1 MAIGFYFKS
10 AFRNIWNNKRKS
22 FVFLIGISISLTII
36 ISLSS
41 WSTTASTLAIRDFA
55 NDQDYDLRVRSYIPQ
70 NLPTIQNW
78 LNNQSIVES
87 TARLYHNLAFFN
99 AEDKNPFYRFWPL
112 DDQENNDDPVTITTL
127 FLFPNQS
134 IERISRQFN
143 VEGEFDL
150 GLNDVLISRKHAEQ
164 MKYYL
169 NVTVEPGMTI
179 NLTVCRQSVDFGV
192 FLFQYEPIN
201 FYNITV
207 RGIYDSRSS
216 VTMLQRTFSH
226 EQIKDSIIF
235 LKENML
241 DVDIVRMEQNGLTP
255 ILVAKCK
262 GDVLASDGINEVTA
276 KIEQLSE
283 FLVIAHPTS
292 LAFILDIPY
301 SNLLQVYSR
310 ANSLMVVLV
319 PVILLG
325 TIQAILTTNIILD
338 NRKIEIEIY
347 QEKGGQKWQIIGA
360 ILIEFSI
367 LSIIAIVFSII
378 LSLIVAS
385 LIPAIASQELTASSF
400 ADFFMNIEYSY
411 LIAAISS
418 SVAIIIV
425 SLFVIIKVNQILS
438 SDISERDLIFR
449 EKLQKLITIITLS
462 VLTGATI
469 VIFIVFAVIYGREY
483 GGVYTFSVDNTQKSS
498 LLFITLSIGI
508 LLIAGLLSI
517 GLFSLLGNID
527 KLPVIKDFLKKTKKT
542 KAGRKRVSYLH
553 IFLLVVFFLF
563 ILSSTIL
570 RFLNKRIMRKNS
582 FFLVNYFRNSKYKL
596 NTTMIILLIMTSTI
610 FFALTL
616 ISTMQSTDV
625 EVKYYN
631 NGADLRI
638 VTQDIHHSFEDNLTQ
653 IEGINETMSVMKT
666 SGRYG
671 SDTLLTLYGIDPIKY
686 SSIGRWIESS
696 FYTKDVPENYDASN
710 YEDWLEIL
718 KANENG
724 TLVSDVLV
732 ELSPSLTFGRIV
744 QINSLPIEATLS
756 SDFFNVTG
764 IIHSAPGFGLSSGI
778 NLELEQP
785 NDYYMIIN
793 EEKIFDEYGII
804 SSNLFFASLDQGAN
818 VDQVIAELLE
828 LDEVIAVNPELVSED
843 FTERYVNNYV
853 PSLRVFLIMQI
864 IFTGIIGLLVIISN
878 IDYIMTQ
885 RKQETAIFT
894 ALGNTNA
901 NYLRMTVTEVS
912 IIVLTTIIAGI
923 IIAIPLTLLTTAVI
937 VPFLTDILIIP
948 YSFSI
953 NYLVSGG
960 IILALFLI
968 AFLGAIPSIIRNSR
982 QKTAEAIKDE
992 TSGAY

>member
-1 MAIGFYFKS
+1 MAIGFYFRT
-10 AFRNIWNNKRKS
+10 AFRNIWNNKRQS
-22 FVFLIGISISLTII
+22 FVFLIGISISLTVI

-41 WSTTASTLAIRDFA
+41 WSTTASTLAVRDFA

-78 LNNQSIVES
+78 LNNQSLVES

-134 IERISRQFN
+134 IERISRQFE

-169 NVTVEPGMTI
+169 NVTVVPGMTL

-201 FYNITV
+201 FFNITV

-216 VTMLQRTFSH
+216 VTMLQRTFSQD
-226 EQIKDSIIF
+226 QIKDSIIF

-241 DVDIVRMEQNGLTP
+241 EEDIDRMEQNGLTP
-255 ILVAKCK
+255 ILLAKCK
-262 GDVLASDGINEVTA
+262 GDMLASEGINEVTA
-276 KIEQLSE
+276 KIEQLAE
-283 FLVIAHPTS
+283 FLIIAHPTS

-301 SNLLQVYSR
+301 NNLLQVYSR

-325 TIQAILTTNIILD
+325 VIQAILTTNIILD

-367 LSIIAIVFSII
+367 LSIIAVVFSII

-385 LIPAIASQELTASSF
+385 LIPAIASQELTLYSF
-400 ADFFMNIEYSY
+400 TDFFKNIEFSY
-411 LIAAISS
+411 TIAAISS
-418 SVAIIIV
+418 VVALIVV
-425 SLFVIIKVNQILS
+425 SLFAILKVNQILI

-449 EKLQKLITIITLS
+449 ERLQKLIIIIILS
-462 VLTGATI
+462 VLTGATL
-469 VIFIVFAVIYGREY
+469 VIFVVFAIIYGRKF
-483 GGVYTFSVDNTQKSS
+483 GGIYTFSVDNTQKSA

-508 LLIAGLLSI
+508 LLVAVLLSI
-517 GLFSLLGNID
+517 GLFALLGR
-527 KLPVIKDFLKKTKKT
+527 LK
-542 KAGRKRVSYLH
+542 ALYSRVL
-553 IFLLVVFFLF
+553 
-563 ILSSTIL
+563 
-570 RFLNKRIMRKNS
+570 RKNS
-582 FFLVNYFRNSKYKL
+582 FFLVNYFRNSRYKL
-596 NTTMIILLIMTSTI
+596 NTTMIVLLIMTSSI

-616 ISTMQSTDV
+616 ISTMQNTDIQV
-625 EVKYYN
+625 NFYN
-631 NGADLRI
+631 NGAELRI

-666 SGRYG
+666 SGVYG
-671 SDTLLTLYGIDPIKY
+671 SETPLTLYGIDPIKY
-686 SSIGRWIESS
+686 STIGRWIESS
-696 FYTKDVPENYDASN
+696 FYTKDVPENYDATN

-732 ELSPSLTFGRIV
+732 ELSPSITYGRIM
-744 QINSLPIEATLS
+744 QINSLPIEATLG
-756 SDFFNVTG
+756 SDFFNITG
-764 IIHSAPGFGLSSGI
+764 VIHSAPGLGLSSGV
-778 NLELEQP
+778 NLDLEQP

-793 EEKIFDEYGII
+793 EEKIFDDYGIL
-804 SSNLFFASLDQGAN
+804 SSNLFFASLEQGAN
-818 VDQVIAELLE
+818 IDQVIAELLE

-853 PSLRVFLIMQI
+853 PSLRVFLIMQT

-901 NYLRMTVTEVS
+901 NYIRMTVTELS

-923 IIAIPLTLLTTAVI
+923 IIALPMTLLTTAVI

-953 NYLVSGG
+953 NYLISGV
-960 IILALFLI
+960 IIVALFVLV
-968 AFLGAIPSIIRNSR
+968 FLGAIPSLIRTSK
-982 QKTAEAIKDE
+982 QKTAEAIRDE

>member
-1 MAIGFYFKS
+1 MAIGFYFRT
-10 AFRNIWNNKRKS
+10 AFRNIWNNKRQS
-22 FVFLIGISISLTII
+22 FVFLIGISISLTVI

-78 LNNQSIVES
+78 LNNQSLVES

-134 IERISRQFN
+134 IERISRQFE

-169 NVTVEPGMTI
+169 NVTVVPGMTL

-192 FLFQYEPIN
+192 FLFQYEPVN
-201 FYNITV
+201 FFNITV

-216 VTMLQRTFSH
+216 VTMLQRTFSQD
-226 EQIKDSIIF
+226 QIKDSIIF

-241 DVDIVRMEQNGLTP
+241 EGDIDRMEQNGLTP
-255 ILVAKCK
+255 ILLAKCK
-262 GDVLASDGINEVTA
+262 GDMLASEGINEVTA
-276 KIEQLSE
+276 KIEQLAE
-283 FLVIAHPTS
+283 FLIIAHPTS

-301 SNLLQVYSR
+301 NNLLQVYSR

-325 TIQAILTTNIILD
+325 VIQAILTTNIILD

-367 LSIIAIVFSII
+367 LSIIAVVFSII

-385 LIPAIASQELTASSF
+385 LIPAIASQELTLYSF
-400 ADFFMNIEYSY
+400 TDFFKNIEFSY
-411 LIAAISS
+411 TIAAISS
-418 SVAIIIV
+418 VVALIVV
-425 SLFVIIKVNQILS
+425 SLFAILKVNQILI

-449 EKLQKLITIITLS
+449 ERLQKLIIIIILS
-462 VLTGATI
+462 VLTGATL
-469 VIFIVFAVIYGREY
+469 VIFVVFAIIYGRKF
-483 GGVYTFSVDNTQKSS
+483 GGIYTFSVDNTQKSA

-508 LLIAGLLSI
+508 LLVAVLLSI
-517 GLFSLLGNID
+517 GLFALLGR
-527 KLPVIKDFLKKTKKT
+527 LK
-542 KAGRKRVSYLH
+542 ALYNRVL
-553 IFLLVVFFLF
+553 
-563 ILSSTIL
+563 
-570 RFLNKRIMRKNS
+570 RKNS
-582 FFLVNYFRNSKYKL
+582 FFLVNYFRNSRYKL
-596 NTTMIILLIMTSTI
+596 NTTMIVLLIMTSSI

-616 ISTMQSTDV
+616 ISTMQNTDIQV
-625 EVKYYN
+625 NFYN
-631 NGADLRI
+631 NGAELRI

-666 SGRYG
+666 SGVYG
-671 SDTLLTLYGIDPIKY
+671 SETPLTLYGIDPIKY
-686 SSIGRWIESS
+686 STIGRWIESS
-696 FYTKDVPENYDASN
+696 FYTKDVPENYDATN

-732 ELSPSLTFGRIV
+732 ELSPSITYGRIM
-744 QINSLPIEATLS
+744 QINSLPIEATLG
-756 SDFFNVTG
+756 SDFFNITG
-764 IIHSAPGFGLSSGI
+764 VIHSAPGLGLSSGV
-778 NLELEQP
+778 NLDLEQP

-793 EEKIFDEYGII
+793 EEKIFDDYGIL
-804 SSNLFFASLDQGAN
+804 SSNLFFASLEQGAN
-818 VDQVIAELLE
+818 IDQVIAELLE

-853 PSLRVFLIMQI
+853 PSLRVFLIMQT

-901 NYLRMTVTEVS
+901 NYIRMTVTELS

-923 IIAIPLTLLTTAVI
+923 IIALPMTLLTTAVI

-953 NYLVSGG
+953 NYLISGV
-960 IILALFLI
+960 IIVALFVLV
-968 AFLGAIPSIIRNSR
+968 FLGAIPSLIRTSK
-982 QKTAEAIKDE
+982 QKTAEAIRDE

>member
-1 MAIGFYFKS
+1 MAMGFYFSS
-10 AFRNIWNNKRKS
+10 AFRNIWNNKRQS
-22 FVFLIGISISLTII
+22 FVFLIGISISLTVI

-41 WSTTASTLAIRDFA
+41 WSTTASTLAVRDFA
-55 NDQDYDLRVRSYIPQ
+55 NDQDYELRVRSYIPQ

-78 LNNQSIVES
+78 LNNQTIVES

-112 DDQENNDDPVTITTL
+112 DDQENNDDPVTLTTL

-134 IERISRQFN
+134 IERLSNQFE

-150 GLNDVLISRKHAEQ
+150 GLNDVLISRQHAEQ
-164 MKYYL
+164 MKHYL
-169 NVTVEPGMTI
+169 NVTVEPGMTV
-179 NLTVCRQSVDFGV
+179 NLTVCRQSVDFGA

-207 RGIYDSRSS
+207 RGIYDSMSS
-216 VTMLQRTFSH
+216 VTMLQRTFS
-226 EQIKDSIIF
+226 QDQVKDSIIF

-241 DVDIVRMEQNGLTP
+241 DEDIERMEDNGLTP

-262 GDVLASDGINEVTA
+262 GDMLASDGINEVTA
-276 KIEQLSE
+276 KIEQLAE
-283 FLVIAHPTS
+283 FLLIAHPTS
-292 LAFILDIPY
+292 LTFILDIPY

-325 TIQAILTTNIILD
+325 IIQALLTTNIILE

-347 QEKGGQKWQIIGA
+347 QEKGGQKWQIIGS
-360 ILIEFSI
+360 ILIEFFV
-367 LSIIAIVFSII
+367 LSFFAIIFSII

-385 LIPAIASQELTASSF
+385 LIPAIASQELTLRSF
-400 ADFFMNIEYSY
+400 SDFFRNIEFSY
-411 LIAAISS
+411 TIAAISS
-418 SVAIIIV
+418 LVALIIV
-425 SLFVIIKVNQILS
+425 SLFVILKVNQILS
-438 SDISERDLIFR
+438 SDISERDLVFR
-449 EKLQKLITIITLS
+449 EKLQKLIIIITLA

-469 VIFIVFAVIYGREY
+469 VIFIVFAIIYGRKF
-483 GGVYTFSVDNTQKSS
+483 GGIYTFSVDSTQKSS

-508 LLIAGLLSI
+508 LLIAVMSSI
-517 GLFSLLGNID
+517 GLFSLLGNVD
-527 KLPVIKDFLKKTKKT
+527 KLPVIKDFLKKTKRT
-542 KAGRKRVSYLH
+542 KSGMKRTSYVK
-553 IFLLVVFFLF
+553 IFLLIIFFLL
-563 ILSSTIL
+563 ILSSTFI
-570 RFLNKRIMRKNS
+570 RFLQKRVMRKNR
-582 FFLVNYFRNSKYKL
+582 FFLVNYFKNSKYKL
-596 NTTMIILLIMTSTI
+596 NTTMIVLLIMTSSL

-616 ISTMQSTDV
+616 ISTMQNTDD
-625 EVKYYN
+625 EVNYYN
-631 NGADLRI
+631 NGSDLRI

-653 IEGINETMSVMKT
+653 LEGINETMSVMKT

-671 SDTLLTLYGIDPIKY
+671 SDTPLTLYGIDPIKY
-686 SSIGRWIESS
+686 SKIGRWLESS
-696 FYTKDVPENYDASN
+696 FYTKDVPETYNASN

-718 KANENG
+718 KADGNG

-732 ELSPSLTFGRIV
+732 ELSPTLTYDRVMRI
-744 QINSLPIEATLS
+744 NALPIEATTG
-756 SDFFNVTG
+756 SDYFTITG
-764 IIHSAPGFGLSSGI
+764 ILHSAPGLGLSSGI

-793 EEKIFDEYGII
+793 EEKIIDEYGIL
-804 SSNLFFASLDQGAN
+804 STNLFFASLDQGAN
-818 VDQVIAELLE
+818 IDQVIADLLE

-853 PSLRVFLIMQI
+853 PSLRVFLITQI
-864 IFTGIIGLLVIISN
+864 VFTGIIGLLVIVSN

-901 NYLRMTVTEVS
+901 NYIRMTVTEIS

-923 IIAIPLTLLTTAVI
+923 IIALPMTLLTTTVI

-953 NYLVSGG
+953 NYLVSGV
-960 IILALFLI
+960 IIISLFVL
-968 AFLGAIPSIIRNSR
+968 AFLGAIPSLIRTSR
-982 QKTAEAIKDE
+982 QKTAEAIRDE